1 MAGDEGVLVANRL
14 DTQIPVIDQVDV
26 AGASACPLVAVEVRA
41 PGQPLTLLT
50 DPVALGAA
58 LGLPDGEA
66 GDAATLS
73 RSLLDYSNAVVGYAA
88 DAAAPAGP
96 GPPEPWVLVDG
107 ERVALRLACAQLP
120 DWPVG
125 RVSAVHAGA
134 DGTGADG
141 TGASGPAEVDD
152 LFALDLAAVGDTAT
166 ARRGSLGRAV
176 LVASLQRLAAG
187 SDHAGQL
194 FGTARAAGPLPAHR
208 ARRGPSRGA
217 HHPRRPAGRCRG
229 RRGRGNHR
237 RHRAGGRR
245 HRAGR
250 ARSSRR
256 APGNSLPPRSR
267 RRLGFPGQRPSGSN
281 EARACGWMAGSGS
294 RPKTAAV
301 VSWTGPLPP
310 ARPGRWR

>member
-1 MAGDEGVLVANRL
+1 M
-14 DTQIPVIDQVDV
+14 IDQVDV

-125 RVSAVHAGA
+125 RVSAVDAGA
-134 DGTGADG
+134 DGCRRHRRLRAGRGRRLVCAGPGGSGGYRDRPAGQPGPRGAG
-141 TGASGPAEVDD
+141 RLPAAAGGGLRPRGPA
-152 LFALDLAAVGDTAT
+152 L
-166 ARRGSLGRAV
+166 
-176 LVASLQRLAAG
+176 
-187 SDHAGQL
+187 
-194 FGTARAAGPLPAHR
+194 GTARAAGPLPAHR

-217 HHPRRPAGRCRG
+217 HHPRRPAGRGGG

-237 RHRAGGRR
+237 RHRAGGRPR
-245 HRAGR
+245 RAP
-250 ARSSRR
+250 RSSRR
-256 APGNSLPPRSR
+256 APGNSSPPRSR
-267 RRLGFPGQRPSGSN
+267 RRLGSPGQRPSGSSG
-281 EARACGWMAGSGS
+281 ARACGWMAGSGS